1 MNSLRKLAEDYY
13 NFILK
18 YDECFYKKYQKEEL
32 LKVKILFNEILE
44 KYSRPYKKLTSG
56 KEIEEL
62 EYILS
67 NDSDTLMNHLKM
79 FDYLSDECYD
89 FIGGFKMFGNI
100 LLGIVSIC
108 TMISYLPQTIR
119 LIKTKKS
126 EDLSINSWVLWVISS
141 LAYTLY
147 AVICSKDFM
156 LIFETSLELFFCL
169 LILMLAIK
177 YRENN

>member
-32 LKVKILFNEILE
+32 LKVKTLFNEMLE

-89 FIGGFKMFGNI
+89 LAKKELKEYYDKNNI
-100 LLGIVSIC
+100 KES
-108 TMISYLPQTIR
+108 QD
-119 LIKTKKS
+119 K
-126 EDLSINSWVLWVISS
+126 IN
-141 LAYTLY
+141 
-147 AVICSKDFM
+147 
-156 LIFETSLELFFCL
+156 
-169 LILMLAIK
+169 
-177 YRENN
+177 ENNKIRR

>member
-32 LKVKILFNEILE
+32 LKVKILFNEMLE

-79 FDYLSDECYD
+79 FNYLGDECYD
-89 FIGGFKMFGNI
+89 LAKKELKEYYDKNNI
-100 LLGIVSIC
+100 KESQDKINEI
-108 TMISYLPQTIR
+108 
-119 LIKTKKS
+119 LIK
-126 EDLSINSWVLWVISS
+126 
-141 LAYTLY
+141 
-147 AVICSKDFM
+147 CM
-156 LIFETSLELFFCL
+156 
-169 LILMLAIK
+169 
-177 YRENN
+177 ENNTFDSKYFHKSLLKKVI

>member
-32 LKVKILFNEILE
+32 LKVKTLFNEMLE

-79 FDYLSDECYD
+79 FDYLGDECYD
-89 FIGGFKMFGNI
+89 LAKKKLKEYYDKNNI
-100 LLGIVSIC
+100 KESQDKINEI
-108 TMISYLPQTIR
+108 
-119 LIKTKKS
+119 LIK
-126 EDLSINSWVLWVISS
+126 
-141 LAYTLY
+141 
-147 AVICSKDFM
+147 CM
-156 LIFETSLELFFCL
+156 
-169 LILMLAIK
+169 
-177 YRENN
+177 ENNTFDSKYFHKSLLKKVI